1 MFPYKAGHGCGKL
14 RKPVDERGRKQIDI
28 VRPAVMAYIP
38 DHLNALTPGCL
49 EHGKKRREIVLP
61 APAVDEVPSHA
72 VTRGADA
79 LAAQQ
84 LIVARGLTIV
94 LHAGNH
100 VQANS
105 GRIDVGGTFVS
116 AYPKRSKEFGPG

>member
-1 MFPYKAGHGCGKL
+1 
-14 RKPVDERGRKQIDI
+14 
-28 VRPAVMAYIP
+28 MAYIP

-49 EHGKKRREIVLP
+49 KHRKKRREIVVP
-61 APAVDEVPSHA
+61 ATAVDEVPSNA

-84 LIVARGLTIV
+84 LIVAYGVTIV
-94 LHAGNH
+94 LHTGNH

-105 GRIDVGGTFVS
+105 GRIDVGCTFIS
-116 AYPKRSKEFGPG
+116 ADPKRFEEFGLG